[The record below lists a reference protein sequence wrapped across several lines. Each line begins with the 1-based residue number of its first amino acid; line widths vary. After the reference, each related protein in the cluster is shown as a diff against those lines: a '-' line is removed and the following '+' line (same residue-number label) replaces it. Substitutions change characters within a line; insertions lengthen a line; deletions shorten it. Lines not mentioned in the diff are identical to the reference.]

1 LVPGAVVAAIAL
13 VFLPMT
19 PAYDLNVF
27 LRAGQN
33 VAEGLPVY
41 PSIGTPSVY
50 SGAAFVYPY
59 FAAFPFV
66 LLAGLSASAATWL
79 FFAISGGCVV
89 AVSSI
94 GVEKGHLRALL
105 VLCCAFTITG
115 LQLGALSPLLF
126 AGTLLLWRM
135 RDRPRAFI
143 LAGPIIAAKLFLAPL
158 LLWLLLARRYRALAW
173 ACAGLGA
180 MLALG
185 FLGGPIS
192 AGEYA
197 RMLSQLSAHEARLG
211 MSLVGALMNWGLS
224 LGAGQALAGLVALAL
239 LVWAHRRYHRAR
251 DERVLF
257 SAGVLASL
265 MLTPVLWSHYLVLL
279 AACLLVFD
287 ARPRWLIALALAS
300 WALAPP
306 HNIPDT
312 RLIGYA
318 AVGGL
323 VLLLASLSP
332 PARALRRRMSTL
344 LGAAADRRLDPAN
357 AGAHSTWPAA
367 SSRP

>member
-1 LVPGAVVAAIAL
+1 MPGTVVAAIAL

-66 LLAGLSASAATWL
+66 LLAGLSASTATWL

-89 AVSSI
+89 AVSSV
-94 GVEKGHLRALL
+94 GVAKGHLRALL

-135 RDRPRAFI
+135 RDRPRAFV

-211 MSLVGALMNWGLS
+211 MSLVGALMNSGLS
-224 LGAGQALAGLVALAL
+224 LGAGQALAGLVALVL

-257 SAGVLASL
+257 SAGVLTSL

-306 HNIPDT
+306 HNIPHT

-323 VLLLASLSP
+323 LLLLASLSP
-332 PARALRRRMSTL
+332 PARALGRRMSTL
-344 LGAAADRRLDPAN
+344 LGDAADRRPDPAK
-357 AGAHSTWPAA
+357 AGVHATWPTA
-367 SSRP
+367 SSQP

>member
-1 LVPGAVVAAIAL
+1 LVRSDITARRAAGDPHRRPPGERPGAGLAAECAPRSAPGGRRALVRCAPAAVAVRKRPPSLPVDARRLTRLLVPGTVVAAIAL

-66 LLAGLSASAATWL
+66 LLAGLSAPPATWL

-89 AVSSI
+89 AVSSV
-94 GVEKGHLRALL
+94 GVAKGHLRALL

-135 RDRPRAFI
+135 RDRPRAFV

-158 LLWLLLARRYRALAW
+158 LLWLLLARRYRAL
-173 ACAGLGA
+173 
-180 MLALG
+180 
-185 FLGGPIS
+185 
-192 AGEYA
+192 
-197 RMLSQLSAHEARLG
+197 
-211 MSLVGALMNWGLS
+211 
-224 LGAGQALAGLVALAL
+224 
-239 LVWAHRRYHRAR
+239 
-251 DERVLF
+251 
-257 SAGVLASL
+257 
-265 MLTPVLWSHYLVLL
+265 
-279 AACLLVFD
+279 
-287 ARPRWLIALALAS
+287 
-300 WALAPP
+300 
-306 HNIPDT
+306 
-312 RLIGYA
+312 
-318 AVGGL
+318 
-323 VLLLASLSP
+323 
-332 PARALRRRMSTL
+332 
-344 LGAAADRRLDPAN
+344 
-357 AGAHSTWPAA
+357 
-367 SSRP
+367 